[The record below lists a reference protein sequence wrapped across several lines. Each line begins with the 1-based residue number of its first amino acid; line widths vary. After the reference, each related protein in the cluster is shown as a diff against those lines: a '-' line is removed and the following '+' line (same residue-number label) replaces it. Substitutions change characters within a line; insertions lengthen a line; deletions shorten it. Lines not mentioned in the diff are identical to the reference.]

1 MWRQGNRF
9 LLVSLDSPCY
19 ATENLTIKNQFL
31 SKDSQCAE
39 IFNKNDF
46 SKLIPEF
53 ATLEVTDQELLL
65 RSTILELL
73 ILKVGK
79 LFIIPN

>member
-1 MWRQGNRF
+1 M
-9 LLVSLDSPCY
+9 
-19 ATENLTIKNQFL
+19 TIKNQFL
-31 SKDSQCAE
+31 SKDYQCAE
-39 IFNKNDF
+39 TFNKNDF

>member
-1 MWRQGNRF
+1 MASRRLFPTGKSA
-9 LLVSLDSPCY
+9 LLPAAPV
-19 ATENLTIKNQFL
+19 TH
-31 SKDSQCAE
+31 
-39 IFNKNDF
+39 F

-73 ILKVGK
+73 ILKVK
-79 LFIIPN
+79 VSPQSRAKTSFSAISTIKTASF